1 MNEAVDDPYAPPQSA
16 TGSLGN
22 KVDPG
27 SYWIKGGSLLV
38 TDGANLP
45 DICLITGKVGGEM
58 MRLHRVIRWQPDH
71 TFLYLSILLFVCF
84 GFLKIFALPSLV
96 VVIGVVLRR
105 LWTSVSIS
113 YGLEGKAFRKQKLFG
128 VAGWWMVGGTLAFIA
143 LTPFDPEARL
153 TFGGIVALLGL
164 FLLRRLDQSF
174 RVVEIKK
181 GVATLS
187 GIHPDAL
194 KYLGDWRRS
203 HLSRFLPP
211 EVQKPRPE
219 E

>member
-58 MRLHRVIRWQPDH
+58 MRLHRVIRWQPKH

-128 VAGWWMVGGTLAFIA
+128 VAGWGMVGGTLAFIA

-187 GIHPDAL
+187 GIHPDVL
-194 KYLGDWRRS
+194 KYLRDWRRS
-203 HLSRFLPP
+203 YLSRFLPP
-211 EVQKPRPE
+211 EVQKPQPE